1 MPPAAP
7 VPAPT
12 PFPDPA
18 PIDFAT
24 RARELLA
31 NQLPRIAQHSERSVL
46 RVLFAAGTDD
56 ALHDEDVR
64 QAAAAMRRAPDEGL
78 LQIGVAPAD
87 AQSLNDAARAALLR
101 RGSAQEAA
109 ELQMRAFGA
118 NPLDVE
124 IAGNLAL
131 LQLRR
136 RPLQADSA
144 RQLAL
149 HALTLPDARHPYGR
163 LEDWTTLAI
172 ASALTG
178 RERDARQAWLVT
190 VALAPSVQRQ
200 CRIAA
205 DAYAMFGERL
215 RPSIESML
223 FRLREAGRT
232 ESSPFCGWPPF
243 WAVSDSPPVMLR

>member
-1 MPPAAP
+1 MPL
-7 VPAPT
+7 PAPAQ
-12 PFPDPA
+12 DADGA

-24 RARELLA
+24 RARELLT
-31 NQLPRIAQHSERSVL
+31 NQLPRIAQRAERSVL

-56 ALHDEDVR
+56 ALHDDDVR
-64 QAAAAMRRAPDEGL
+64 QAAAAMRRVPDDGL
-78 LQIGVAPAD
+78 LQIDVAPAD
-87 AQSLNDAARAALLR
+87 AQSLNDAARAALGR
-101 RGSAQEAA
+101 RGSVQEAA

-136 RPLQADSA
+136 RPLQMDSA

-149 HALTLPDARHPYGR
+149 LALTLPDARQPYGR
-163 LEDWTTLAI
+163 IEDWTTLAI

-190 VALAPSVQRQ
+190 IALAPSLQRQ
-200 CRIAA
+200 CRVAA
-205 DAYAMFGERL
+205 DAYAMYGERL
-215 RPSIESML
+215 RSSIESML
-223 FRLREAGRT
+223 FRLRAAGRT
-232 ESSPFCGWPPF
+232 DASPFCGWPPF
-243 WAVSDSPPVMLR
+243 WASSDSRPAMLR